1 MGKASFFGQGQFLKS
16 DEAVSCQQPT
26 LSSEL
31 EKGVPRDATLSHRAV
46 TVFFSLLAGKEQSLF
61 SPSDHC
67 QVLCVCSVVSVMS
80 NSVLPCGL
88 KLSRLLCPWDSP
100 GKNIGVG
107 RHAFFVRNSLQNGN
121 YFPCLLVS
129 QQKELEVIWRQ
140 PCFKFMN
147 SLAVSLGGSKNCGY
161 RKHRFLK
168 YIIGSDGNMFYSYI
182 QTLVPIY
189 FMFPYI
195 LFMTQ
200 YHVMV
205 IDFRCIPCPKEQLS
219 RVSPLSQL
227 WLWFSCLQVAIPLPS
242 LPSSF

>member
-46 TVFFSLLAGKEQSLF
+46 TVFFSLLAGKEQSFF

-67 QVLCVCSVVSVMS
+67 QVLCVCSVISVMS

-107 RHAFFVRNSLQNGN
+107 R
-121 YFPCLLVS
+121 C
-129 QQKELEVIWRQ
+129 
-140 PCFKFMN
+140 
-147 SLAVSLGGSKNCGY
+147 
-161 RKHRFLK
+161 
-168 YIIGSDGNMFYSYI
+168 
-182 QTLVPIY
+182 
-189 FMFPYI
+189 
-195 LFMTQ
+195 
-200 YHVMV
+200 
-205 IDFRCIPCPKEQLS
+205 
-219 RVSPLSQL
+219 
-227 WLWFSCLQVAIPLPS
+227 PS
-242 LPSSF
+242 LRIPGCHAHVQSPAYTSSVQTGVLRLHSLKSSSRSLCPRTIIFAS

>member
-46 TVFFSLLAGKEQSLF
+46 IVFFSLLEGKEQSFF

-67 QVLCVCSVVSVMS
+67 QVLFVCPVISVMS
-80 NSVLPCGL
+80 NSVLPYGL
-88 KLSRLLCPWDSP
+88 KLSRLPCPWDSP
-100 GKNIGVG
+100 GKNTGVG
-107 RHAFFVRNSLQNGN
+107 CHAFFVRNSLQNGN

-129 QQKELEVIWRQ
+129 QQKELEVTWRQ
-140 PCFKFMN
+140 PCFKFIN
-147 SLAVSLGGSKNCGY
+147 SLAVSLGGSKNYGY
-161 RKHRFLK
+161 RKDKFLK
-168 YIIGSDGNMFYSYI
+168 YVIGSDGNMFYSYI

-195 LFMTQ
+195 LLHDTISCNGHWLQVYTM
-200 YHVMV
+200 
-205 IDFRCIPCPKEQLS
+205 
-219 RVSPLSQL
+219 SQGAAIQGVTSKPAL
-227 WLWFSCLQVAIPLPS
+227 VWFSCLQVAIALLS